1 MKKKTTF
8 LAMAVTAIAFALAGC
23 HSNKEESEILRPISE
38 NFVGRWKLIDNY
50 LLDENGNRVEDESD
64 DNVSEM
70 IVTFRPDG
78 KAFQIATSTDGWQQ
92 IQDAVWRVDE
102 EKSGY
107 YLKRS
112 KEYFFS
118 VHKLTADR
126 LLIGVDAAQ
135 NMATGEVAEG
145 RFRFEYQRVPDEQS
159 LSERLLGKWVSLKA
173 YKKVDGEWQEAP
185 NCRPQE
191 GWYHYHSTGLV
202 NGYQRFG
209 DKEQAIEM
217 QWSANVETN
226 RMHVVKG
233 EWSDEWHFSLTDADT
248 MEIYDD
254 EDIDF
259 TTGERISGE
268 FKDVM
273 VREK

>member
-1 MKKKTTF
+1 
-8 LAMAVTAIAFALAGC
+8 MAVTAIAFALAGC

-50 LLDENGNRVEDESD
+50 LLDENGKRVEDESD

-78 KAFQIATSTDGWQQ
+78 KAFQIATFTDGWQQ
-92 IQDAVWRVDE
+92 IQDAAWRVDE

-112 KEYFFS
+112 KEHFFS

-126 LLIGVDAAQ
+126 LLIGVGAAQ

-173 YKKVDGEWQEAP
+173 YRKVNGEWQEAP

-209 DKEQAIEM
+209 DKEQSIEM
-217 QWSANVETN
+217 QWSPNVKTN
-226 RMHVVKG
+226 RMRVVKG
-233 EWSDEWHFSLTDADT
+233 DWSDEWSFSFTDADT
-248 MEIYDD
+248 MEVYDNKGL
-254 EDIDF
+254 DF
-259 TTGERISGE
+259 ITGERIIGE